1 MLLAFILSVIVL
13 IYAAMSVDMNRKC
26 KSGATASEKQMIGW
40 ANTTML
46 LASIAAVVYSGYHL
60 FVPAAYKAKAAD
72 YF

>member
-1 MLLAFILSVIVL
+1 MLIAFILSVVVL

-40 ANTTML
+40 ANNTML
-46 LASIAAVVYSGYHL
+46 LASIAALVYTGYHL
-60 FVPAAYKAKAAD
+60 FVPAAHKAMVSQ